1 MAIEDV
7 TGGTASALDEV
18 RRRYPLRPEKAGAS
32 KVVSLQDAIRTWVRP
47 GDAVHLAYS
56 DARPN
61 AAVMEMVRRFDGTN
75 PELTLSTSG
84 LVSVQHALVSRGL
97 LKKVMTS
104 FAGENYPAPRP
115 SPVFQR
121 GLREGRVTV
130 ENWSLYT
137 LVARLKAGA
146 LGIPF
151 FPVYSIGGSSLEQE
165 HLGVDYARVD
175 DPFGGVRTGVV
186 RAYRPDVTIVQGV
199 AADQAGNVVMAAPF
213 GESMWG
219 SLAAK
224 RGVVACVE
232 RIVPT
237 ETLRRQSHLV
247 KIPAHCVRAVCEVP
261 FGSHPYGLFN
271 PGFES
276 VASYVEDHDFL
287 VEGQVAADEGAEAFE
302 AWIDEWVIN
311 VGDHEGFLKR
321 LGTARLAKLRGDA
334 VAGSWELESLHL
346 ETSSGAPSAAERLV
360 ISAADELSSAVARSG
375 HDAILAG
382 VGYSNLAAWLAL
394 HDMEGREI
402 PVDVMAEIGMFGYS
416 PRPGEPFIFS
426 LRNFLTCSILTDV
439 DAVLGTFVSGPGTSA
454 LGALGAA
461 QIDRA
466 GNVNSTWSE
475 KGDYLVG
482 SGGANDIA
490 SAAQEVVVML
500 KHAPNRLVEKVD
512 YVTSPGER
520 VSTIVTTE
528 GVLRRRDD
536 DFILTAVHR
545 LDDGD
550 LAAAVARVRAR
561 TGWDLKVADD
571 VAFVPEP
578 DPARLEVLR
587 GYDPHRTFLR

>member
-1 MAIEDV
+1 MSSGEF
-7 TGGTASALDEV
+7 GGTGSALAEL
-18 RRRYPLRPEKAGAS
+18 RRRYPLSPEKSGAS
-32 KVVSLQDAIRTWVRP
+32 KVVSLSDAIRTWVRA

-61 AAVMEMVRRFDGTN
+61 AAVMELIRTFDGTD
-75 PELTLSTSG
+75 PGLTLSTSG
-84 LVSVQHALVSRGL
+84 LVSVQHGLASRGL

-115 SPVFQR
+115 SPIFQR
-121 GLREGRVTV
+121 AVREGRVTV

-151 FPVYSIGGSSLEQE
+151 FPVHSIGGSSLQEE
-165 HLGVDYARVD
+165 HLGQDYALID
-175 DPFGGVRTGVV
+175 DPFGGAAVGAV

-199 AADQAGNVVMAAPF
+199 AADRVGNVVMAAPF

-224 RGVVACVE
+224 RGVIACVE
-232 RIVPT
+232 RVVPT
-237 ETLRRQSHLV
+237 EELRRQSHLV
-247 KIPAHCVRAVCEVP
+247 RIPAHCVRAVCEVP
-261 FGSHPYGLFN
+261 FGSHPYGLYN
-271 PGFES
+271 PGFGS
-276 VASYVEDHDFL
+276 IPSYVEDHHFL
-287 VEGQVAADEGAEAFE
+287 VEGQEAADASPEAFE
-302 AWIDEWVIN
+302 SWIEEWVIQ
-311 VGDHEGFLKR
+311 VGDHEGYLRK
-321 LGTARLAKLRGDA
+321 LGTDRLSGLRGAA
-334 VAGSWELESLHL
+334 VDGSWELESLKL
-346 ETSSGAPSAAERLV
+346 ETSASDPSPAERLV
-360 ISAADELSSAVARSG
+360 VAAADELTEAAGRSG

-394 HDMEGREI
+394 HEMEGAGTA
-402 PVDVMAEIGMFGYS
+402 VDVMAEIGMFGYS

-461 QIDRA
+461 QIDRE

-475 KGDYLVG
+475 KGDFLVG

-490 SAAQEVVVML
+490 SAAQEVIVML

-512 YVTSPGER
+512 YVTSPGRR
-520 VSTIVTTE
+520 VSAIVTTE
-528 GVLRRRDD
+528 GVLRRQGD
-536 DFILTAVHR
+536 DFVLTAVHR
-545 LDDGD
+545 LDGSS
-550 LAAAVARVRAR
+550 LPEAVARVRGR

-571 VAFVPEP
+571 VAFVPDP
-578 DPARLEVLR
+578 DPQRLEVLR
-587 GYDPHRTFLR
+587 GFDPHRTFLR

>member
-1 MAIEDV
+1 MTTEDLA
-7 TGGTASALDEV
+7 GGTASALDEL
-18 RRRYPLRPEKAGAS
+18 RRRYPLRSEKPGTS
-32 KVVSLQDAIRTWVRP
+32 KVVPLQEAIRDWVRP

-61 AAVMEMVRRFDGTN
+61 AAVMEIIRRFDGTD
-75 PELTLSTSG
+75 PGLTLSTSG
-84 LVSVQHALVSRGL
+84 LVSVQHALISRGL
-97 LKKVMTS
+97 LRKVMTS

-115 SPVFQR
+115 SPIFQR
-121 GLREGRVTV
+121 AVRDGRVEV

-151 FPVYSIGGSSLEQE
+151 FPVHSIGGSSLEQE
-165 HLGVDYARVD
+165 HLGQDFARLT
-175 DPFGGVRTGVV
+175 DPFDGGEVGVV

-199 AADQAGNVVMAAPF
+199 AADRAGNVVMAAPF

-224 RGVVACVE
+224 RGVIACVE

-237 ETLRRQSHLV
+237 EALRLQSHMV

-271 PGFES
+271 PGFGS
-276 VASYVEDHDFL
+276 VPSYVEDHGFL
-287 VEGQVAADEGAEAFE
+287 VEGQDAADVSAEAFE
-302 AWIDEWVIN
+302 DWIDEWVLA
-311 VGDHEGFLKR
+311 VGDHEGYLRK
-321 LGTARLAKLRGDA
+321 LGTSRLAKLRGDA
-334 VAGSWELESLHL
+334 VPGSWELESLQL
-346 ETSSGAPSAAERLV
+346 ETSASDPSAAERLV
-360 ISAADELSSAVARSG
+360 TAAADELSAAVARSG
-375 HDAILAG
+375 HDVILAG

-394 HDMEGREI
+394 HEMESVGT

-439 DAVLGTFVSGPGTSA
+439 DAVLGTFVSGPGTGA

-475 KGDYLVG
+475 KGDFLVG

-490 SAAQEVVVML
+490 SAAQEVIVML

-512 YVTSPGER
+512 YITSPGEK

-528 GVLRRRDD
+528 GVLRRQGG
-536 DFILTAVHR
+536 DFVLTAVHR
-545 LDDGD
+545 LDGSS
-550 LAAAVARVRAR
+550 LADAVARVRSR
-561 TGWDLKVADD
+561 TGWDLQVSDD
-571 VAFVPEP
+571 VAFVPDP

-587 GYDPHRTFLR
+587 GFDPHRTFLR